1 MKSVR
6 DLILQCCINVFI
18 KFIKMGK
25 IAKFKFQRYF
35 SSCRVT
41 HLKSGGGIF
50 SNNTIATVTRSSDDV
65 AAWPCDLIS
74 DMVVLI
80 HRRHLANI
88 CAYNNKKNYYN
99 SICAYDHNKKT
110 LVKSVTPLNFEILF
124 YSVGIPIPPMLPLL
138 SNSEFPWIKY
148 HSLLFQRHHT
158 FDYCYD
164 GINATL

>member
-1 MKSVR
+1 MGVHFLKKVVAFLGAVWGTWYYSVA
-6 DLILQCCINVFI
+6 LMYVFI
-18 KFIKMGK
+18 KFIKIGK

-88 CAYNNKKNYYN
+88 CAYNN
-99 SICAYDHNKKT
+99 NKTT
-110 LVKSVTPLNFEILF
+110 LVKSVTPLNIENIILF
-124 YSVGIPIPPMLPLL
+124 SGN
-138 SNSEFPWIKY
+138 SNSSNDSFIIKFGNPMNKISFFIFSEAS
-148 HSLLFQRHHT
+148 HLWLL
-158 FDYCYD
+158 
-164 GINATL
+164 